1 MFDWFFKKKRG
12 AYMDIEEF
20 IETTLIQ
27 LIGGVKKARESLQT
41 DGENIA
47 PIAQLGRR
55 TAPQE
60 LYVSQS
66 EHLIYSVDFDI
77 AVTAEGSSDAGGKV
91 GLKIAGIAGIEG
103 GGSSVIRD
111 SVVSR
116 VKFQIP
122 ICYPFP
128 KEPNQ

>member
-1 MFDWFFKKKRG
+1 MFDWFFKKKRD

-91 GLKIAGIAGIEG
+91 GLKISGIEG

>member
-1 MFDWFFKKKRG
+1 
-12 AYMDIEEF
+12 MDIEEF
-20 IETTLIQ
+20 VETTLIQ
-27 LIGGVKKARESLQT
+27 ILGGIKKARECLQA

-47 PIAQLGRR
+47 PIAQPGRR
-55 TAPQE
+55 NAPQE

-66 EHLIYSVDFDI
+66 GHLIYPVDFDI
-77 AVTAEGSSDAGGKV
+77 AVTAEGSSDAGGNV

-103 GGSSVIRD
+103 GGSTVNRD

-122 ICYPFP
+122 VCYPFP

>member
-1 MFDWFFKKKRG
+1 
-12 AYMDIEEF
+12 MDIEEF

-27 LIGGVKKARESLQT
+27 ILGGIKKARESLQT
-41 DGENIA
+41 EGENIA
-47 PIAQLGRR
+47 PITQLGRR

-66 EHLIYSVDFDI
+66 EHLIYPVSFDI
-77 AVTAEGSSDAGGKV
+77 AVTAESRSDAGGKV

-103 GGSSVIRD
+103 GGSSVNRD
-111 SVVSR
+111 AVVSR

>member
-1 MFDWFFKKKRG
+1 
-12 AYMDIEEF
+12 MDIEEF
-20 IETTLIQ
+20 VESTMIQ
-27 LIGGVKKARESLQT
+27 VLGGIKKAREALQT

-47 PIAQLGRR
+47 PNAQLGRR
-55 TAPQE
+55 TAPKE

-66 EHLIYSVDFDI
+66 EHLMYPVDFDI

-91 GLKIAGIAGIEG
+91 GLKIAGIASIEG
-103 GGSSVIRD
+103 GGSSVNRD

-122 ICYPFP
+122 VCYPFP
-128 KEPNQ
+128 KDPNP